1 MVLKMGKIEKNQERE
16 ERIIMEAIVDAYGS
30 EERAAGW
37 YYYLDDK
44 MKFPFEASCIKK
56 IKSSP
61 LNEGE
66 KVTVLG
72 MTDEDDLEGIYV
84 NVQWKDR
91 SFSVPLEQLHPL
103 DVDEETVEA
112 VEDWQYWVDR
122 GYQF

>member
-1 MVLKMGKIEKNQERE
+1 MCKIEKNQDRE
-16 ERIIMEAIVDAYGS
+16 ERIIMEVVVDAYGPQ
-30 EERAAGW
+30 ERAAGW

-44 MKFPFEASCIKK
+44 MNIPFEASCIKK

-66 KVTVLG
+66 KVTVLE
-72 MTDEDDLEGIYV
+72 MTDEGDLRGIYV
-84 NVQWKDR
+84 NIQWKDR

-103 DVDEETVEA
+103 DEDEETVEA
-112 VEDWQYWVDR
+112 VEDWQYWVDC